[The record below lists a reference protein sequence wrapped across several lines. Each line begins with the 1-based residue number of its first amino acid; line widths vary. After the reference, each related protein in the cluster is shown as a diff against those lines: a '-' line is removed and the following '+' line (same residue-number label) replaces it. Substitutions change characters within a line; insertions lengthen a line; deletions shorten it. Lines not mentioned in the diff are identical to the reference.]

1 MLQVELV
8 VEGKVRYIGKVSK
21 SVLRDDPPSQAQT
34 LTQEDDMMDF
44 EQNED
49 DASDL
54 SVKKKSH
61 KKSSKSKSIKKHSKK
76 SKKAK
81 V

>member
-1 MLQVELV
+1 
-8 VEGKVRYIGKVSK
+8 
-21 SVLRDDPPSQAQT
+21 
-34 LTQEDDMMDF
+34 MMDF

-49 DASDL
+49 DGSEL